1 MCWSAKNNGTNTIYI
16 YKCRYTFS
24 VILYIFFGYKH
35 ILWGMAFLHENIE
48 KKKEKKRMYIFM
60 FNLINATYKF

>member
-1 MCWSAKNNGTNTIYI
+1 MVQIQYIYI
-16 YKCRYTFS
+16 NVDIHS
-24 VILYIFFGYKH
+24 VLLYIFFGYKH

-60 FNLINATYKF
+60 FDLINATYKF